1 MHLKPQCDVAFY
13 FYFLFLFFICDAILN
28 CQPDYF
34 DDEIWIFLAYIFAA
48 LESAFAPLES

>member
-13 FYFLFLFFICDAILN
+13 FYFLFFICDAILN

-34 DDEIWIFLAYIFAA
+34 DDEIWIFLA
-48 LESAFAPLES
+48 